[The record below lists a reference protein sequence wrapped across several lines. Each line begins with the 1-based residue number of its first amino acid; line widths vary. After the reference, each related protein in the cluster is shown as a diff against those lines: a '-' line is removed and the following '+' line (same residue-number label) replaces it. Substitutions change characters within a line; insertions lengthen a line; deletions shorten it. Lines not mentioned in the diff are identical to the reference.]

1 MRNQAQLITYADR
14 FGGTLRGLADLLRGP
29 LAGALSGGVHV
40 LPFYVPIDRADAGF
54 DPTDHTQVDPRLGSW
69 EDVAEL
75 AEVVP
80 VMADVIVNHVS
91 TASPQFRDFRARGNA
106 SPYAGMFLTHGRVF
120 PDGATEEQLL
130 ALYRP
135 RPGLPMTDMTLE
147 DRTRRILWT
156 TFTSEQVD
164 LDVSDPQTIAY
175 LQTILD
181 RLAHA
186 GVSMARLD
194 AIGYA
199 VKTPGTSCFM
209 TDDTYAFISELE
221 GWCDERGIEPLVEI
235 HAHYEEQLRTARA
248 APWIY
253 DFALPP
259 LALHALFTGRAEAL
273 GRWLRIRP
281 HNAVTVLDTHD
292 GIGVLD
298 VGPDQRDRDRSGL
311 LAPEQI
317 DELVET
323 IHRNSDGASRLATGS
338 AASNVDLYQVNTT
351 YYDALAR
358 DDHAYLIARL
368 LQVFLPGVPQIYYV
382 GLLAGTNDLDLLE
395 RTGVGRDI
403 NRHRYLPHE
412 IDEALARPVVQQLMA
427 LLRLRNTHPAFGGE
441 WTLITAEGSRV
452 AMEWLHGSDR
462 AALTIDFAKPAFTLA
477 FNENGHMRRVE
488 DLAELDC

>member
-1 MRNQAQLITYADR
+1 MRNQAQLIAYADR
-14 FGGTLRGLADLLRGP
+14 FGGTLRGLAELLRGP

-54 DPTDHTQVDPRLGSW
+54 DPTDHTQVDPRLGDW
-69 EDVAEL
+69 DDVASL

-91 TASPQFRDFRARGNA
+91 TASPQFQDFWERGDA
-106 SPYAGMFLTHGRVF
+106 SPFAGMFLTHGRVF
-120 PDGATEEQLL
+120 PEGATEEQLL

-135 RPGLPMTDMTLE
+135 RPGLPMTDLTLG
-147 DRTRRILWT
+147 DRSRRILWT
-156 TFTSEQVD
+156 TFTAEQVD
-164 LDVSDPQTIAY
+164 LDVSDPQTTAY
-175 LQTILD
+175 LKGILD
-181 RLAHA
+181 RLSAA
-186 GVSMARLD
+186 GVTMARLD

-209 TDDTYAFISELE
+209 TDDTYAFIAELQD
-221 GWCDERGIEPLVEI
+221 WCDERGIEPLVEI
-235 HAHYEEQLRTARA
+235 HSHYEEQLRTARG

-259 LALHALFTGRAEAL
+259 LALHALLTGRADEL
-273 GRWLRIRP
+273 GRWLRVRP

-298 VGPDQRDRDRSGL
+298 VGPDQRDPDRPGL

-323 IHRNSDGASRLATGS
+323 IHRNTGGASRLATGS

-358 DDHAYLIARL
+358 DDQAYLIARL
-368 LQVFLPGVPQIYYV
+368 LQVFLPGVPQVYYV
-382 GLLAGTNDLDLLE
+382 GLLAGGNDLDLLE

-412 IDEALARPVVQQLMA
+412 IDEALSRPVVRQLLA
-427 LLRLRNTHPAFGGE
+427 LLRFRNTHPAFGGE

-452 AMEWLHGSDR
+452 AMEWVRETDR
-462 AALTIDFAKPAFTLA
+462 AALTIDLADPSFTLT
-477 FNENGHMRRVE
+477 FNENGHLHRVD
-488 DLAELDC
+488 DLAELDF